1 MEHEEMREAME
12 RVYQARASLL
22 SGQVEVR
29 CPSDVMPMLDEY
41 SESEQEHFIAVL
53 LNGANGVIKAHVVTL
68 GLANRTIVHPRET
81 FREAVRENAVSIII
95 AHNHPSGALL
105 PSLEDS
111 LMTERLIKAGQ
122 VLGIPVLDSLI
133 IGRSGYYSFLEKGR
147 M

>member
-12 RVYQARASLL
+12 RVYQARASLM
-22 SGQVEVR
+22 SGQVKAR

-53 LNGANGVIKAHVVTL
+53 LNGANEVIKAHVVTL

-105 PSLEDS
+105 PSSEDS

-147 M
+147 I

>member
-1 MEHEEMREAME
+1 MDSQEVREVME

-22 SGQVEVR
+22 SGRIRVR
-29 CPSDVMPMLDEY
+29 SPSDVMPLLDEY

-53 LNGANGVIKAHVVTL
+53 LNGANEVIKAHVVTL
-68 GLANRTIVHPRET
+68 GLANRTVVHPRET

-95 AHNHPSGALL
+95 AHNHPSGSLE
-105 PSLEDS
+105 PSSEDS
-111 LMTERLIKAGQ
+111 LMTERLIDAGQ

-133 IGRSGYYSFLEKGR
+133 IGRSGYYSFLERGQ